1 MIGIFSVLPVDSFI
15 RGRDNQLA
23 AGDQNANTL
32 AKEPMWIRY
41 MLDGFEGN
49 YHIDGTIRERNLFS
63 GARPGVQPIL
73 ASGMKADRF

>member
-41 MLDGFEGN
+41 MLDGFVGN
-49 YHIDGTIRERNLFS
+49 SHIDGKITEGKVLSVEMYLVN
-63 GARPGVQPIL
+63 
-73 ASGMKADRF
+73 K